1 MLARLL
7 FAPMATMII
16 PHTLAHPTVSTARI
30 GSWTESSSGL
40 ALGSMDIMVVDSMAG
55 AITAAASMAV
65 VTTVG
70 AFTVV
75 VTAFAAAD
83 LCTKASAVTV
93 ASTAV
98 AASVVTEASM
108 AAVANFMEAV
118 GFTVEVAD
126 STEAGITNCQ
136 ES

>member
-1 MLARLL
+1 
-7 FAPMATMII
+7 
-16 PHTLAHPTVSTARI
+16 
-30 GSWTESSSGL
+30 
-40 ALGSMDIMVVDSMAG
+40 MVVDFMAG

-83 LCTKASAVTV
+83 LYMKVSEVTV
-93 ASTAV
+93 ASTVV
-98 AASVVTEASM
+98 AAFVVTVVSM
-108 AAVANFMEAV
+108 GAVANFMEAV
-118 GFTVEVAD
+118 GFTVEAAD
-126 STEAGITNCQ
+126 STEAVVDSMAVVEATEAGTTNFQ

>member
-1 MLARLL
+1 
-7 FAPMATMII
+7 
-16 PHTLAHPTVSTARI
+16 
-30 GSWTESSSGL
+30 
-40 ALGSMDIMVVDSMAG
+40 MDTMVVDFMAG

-83 LCTKASAVTV
+83 LYMKVSEVTV
-93 ASTAV
+93 ASTVV

-108 AAVANFMEAV
+108 AA

-126 STEAGITNCQ
+126 FMEAVVDSMAVVEATEAGTTNF
-136 ES
+136 

>member
-1 MLARLL
+1 M
-7 FAPMATMII
+7 
-16 PHTLAHPTVSTARI
+16 
-30 GSWTESSSGL
+30 ESSSGL
-40 ALGSMDIMVVDSMAG
+40 DLGSMDIMVVDSMAG

-65 VTTVG
+65 VPTLG

-75 VTAFAAAD
+75 ATAFVAAD
-83 LCTKASAVTV
+83 LYMKVSEVTV

-108 AAVANFMEAV
+108 VAVVNFMEAA
-118 GFTVEVAD
+118 GLTAEVAD
-126 STEAGITNCQ
+126 SMAVVEATEAGTANFR

>member
-1 MLARLL
+1 
-7 FAPMATMII
+7 
-16 PHTLAHPTVSTARI
+16 
-30 GSWTESSSGL
+30 
-40 ALGSMDIMVVDSMAG
+40 MVVDFMAG

-83 LCTKASAVTV
+83 LYMKVSEVTV
-93 ASTAV
+93 ASTVV

-108 AAVANFMEAV
+108 AA

-126 STEAGITNCQ
+126 FMEAVVDSMAVVEATEAGTTNFQ

>member
-1 MLARLL
+1 
-7 FAPMATMII
+7 
-16 PHTLAHPTVSTARI
+16 
-30 GSWTESSSGL
+30 
-40 ALGSMDIMVVDSMAG
+40 MDTMVVDFMAG

-83 LCTKASAVTV
+83 LYMKVSEVTV
-93 ASTAV
+93 ASTVVAAFVVTVVSMGAV
-98 AASVVTEASM
+98 AD
-108 AAVANFMEAV
+108 FMEAA
-118 GFTVEVAD
+118 GFTEAVVDSMAVVEA
-126 STEAGITNCQ
+126 TEAGTTNFQ

>member
-1 MLARLL
+1 
-7 FAPMATMII
+7 
-16 PHTLAHPTVSTARI
+16 
-30 GSWTESSSGL
+30 
-40 ALGSMDIMVVDSMAG
+40 MVVDFMAG

-83 LCTKASAVTV
+83 LYMKVSEVTV
-93 ASTAV
+93 ASTVV

-108 AAVANFMEAV
+108 AA

-126 STEAGITNCQ
+126 FMEAVVDSMAVVEATEAGTTNF
-136 ES
+136 

>member
-1 MLARLL
+1 MV
-7 FAPMATMII
+7 T
-16 PHTLAHPTVSTARI
+16 TARI

-55 AITAAASMAV
+55 AITAV

-75 VTAFAAAD
+75 VVMAITAVD
-83 LCTKASAVTV
+83 LCTKASAVT
-93 ASTAV
+93 
-98 AASVVTEASM
+98 ASM
-108 AAVANFMEAV
+108 VAVVDFMEAA
-118 GFTVEVAD
+118 GFTAAAD
-126 STEAGITNCQ
+126 STEEAVCMAVVEGAGAGIANCQ

>member
-1 MLARLL
+1 
-7 FAPMATMII
+7 
-16 PHTLAHPTVSTARI
+16 
-30 GSWTESSSGL
+30 
-40 ALGSMDIMVVDSMAG
+40 MDFMAG

-83 LCTKASAVTV
+83 LYMKVSEVTV
-93 ASTAV
+93 ASTVVAAFVVTVVSMGAV
-98 AASVVTEASM
+98 AD
-108 AAVANFMEAV
+108 FMEAA
-118 GFTVEVAD
+118 GFTEAVVDSMAVVEA
-126 STEAGITNCQ
+126 TEAGTTNFQ